1 MVDWVLHDR
10 HVVCDT
16 FIWYLFAIHQ
26 LPTSSVD
33 WQLTSI
39 THFSSQAGDEYSRA
53 SVAGISLC

>member
-1 MVDWVLHDR
+1 MADWVLHER

-16 FIWYLFAIHQ
+16 FMWYLFAIHQ
-26 LPTSSVD
+26 LPTSNDD

-39 THFSSQAGDEYSRA
+39 SNLSSQAGNEYCRA